1 MAVPHFDR
9 SVNAEAVSGAL
20 AEHGC
25 AIIDCLVE
33 PSTMDAL
40 RLEMKPHID
49 TIDAGVDEFGGFHT
63 KRAGALVARS
73 VTARELL
80 MNPLVLETVNAVLGH
95 STTHQVHLTQVI
107 AIGPDE
113 TAQMIHRDQWAF
125 DFFKFPKG
133 YEVQCN
139 TLWAGTD
146 FTEENGATRVIPGSN
161 HFDDGL
167 RFEVDETV
175 PAEMEKGSVLLYTG
189 SLYHGGGANRSDEVR
204 VGVNLTYNLGWLRQE
219 ENQYLAVPPE
229 VVAELDDEIL
239 KLLGYARGAYALGYV
254 GDLQHPLDYIRGI
267 KAGSGFS
274 MD

>member
-1 MAVPHFDR
+1 
-9 SVNAEAVSGAL
+9 
-20 AEHGC
+20 
-25 AIIDCLVE
+25 
-33 PSTMDAL
+33 MDAL
-40 RLEMKPHID
+40 LDEMKPHID
-49 TIDAGVDEFGGFHT
+49 AIDPGVDEFGGFQT

-73 VTARELL
+73 TTARELL
-80 MNPLVLETVNAVLGH
+80 MNPLVLETVKSVLGH
-95 STTHQVHLTQVI
+95 STSHQVHVTQVI
-107 AIGPDE
+107 DIGPDE

-125 DFFKFPKG
+125 DFFEFPKG

-146 FTEENGATRVIPGSN
+146 FTEANGATRVVPGSN

-167 RFEVDETV
+167 RFEADQTV

-189 SLYHGGGANRSDEVR
+189 SLYHGGGANHTDAHR

-254 GDLQHPLDYIRGI
+254 GDLQHPLDYVRGVNSN
-267 KAGSGFS
+267 AGFS
-274 MD
+274 LD